1 MYGLRHLIGVL
12 ASPLAAALLIVVAAV
27 IFRAYKRRKLAHWLF
42 VCAALVSYFGSIALV
57 GAALLGPLETAYS
70 PLDLK
75 QLSPALSYI
84 VVLGS
89 GYAPYDQIPITAALD
104 GQGLARIVEGVRLAR
119 LLGGAR
125 LIVSGGA
132 PAGQAPPAR
141 GYAELARAL
150 GVPDAELIVSDR
162 SLDTSAEAAAV
173 ARLLG
178 AAPFLLVTSAYHM
191 PRAMRLMRRAGA
203 NPIPAPT
210 GQRVAAAQH
219 ALLRDLIP
227 SSGGLQS
234 TELALHEY
242 FGLAA
247 LTAGL
252 E

>member
-1 MYGLRHLIGVL
+1 MYGVRHLISLL
-12 ASPLAAALLIVVAAV
+12 ASPLPVALLTIIAAI
-27 IFRAYKRRKLAHWLF
+27 IFRTYKRRTLAHGLLI
-42 VCAALVSYFGSIALV
+42 CAALVSYFGSISMV
-57 GAALLGPLETAYS
+57 GAALLGPLERAYP

-75 QLSPALSYI
+75 QLAPAVSYI

-89 GYAPYDQIPITAALD
+89 GYAPRDQIPITAALD
-104 GQGLARIVEGVRLAR
+104 EHGLVRIVEGIRLAR

-132 PAGQAPPAR
+132 PGGQAPPAR

-173 ARLLG
+173 TRLLG
-178 AAPFLLVTSAYHM
+178 PTPFLLVTSAYHM
-191 PRAMRLMRRAGA
+191 PRAIRLMHRAGA
-203 NPIPAPT
+203 SPIPAPT
-210 GQRVAAAQH
+210 GQRVAGAQH
-219 ALLRDLIP
+219 AFLRDLIP

-234 TELALHEY
+234 TELALREY
-242 FGLAA
+242 LGLAA

-252 E
+252 D